1 MKVQVYL
8 ILLLSSV
15 LMWAAAFQGTREVYK
30 AAHTAGVIPN
40 LHIKARLS
48 EIL

>member
-1 MKVQVYL
+1 MRLQVHL
-8 ILLLSSV
+8 ILLLSGM
-15 LMWAAAFQGTREVYK
+15 LLWGAAYQGTREVYK

-48 EIL
+48 RIL